1 MIWQRRRA
9 VAPSCALPPA
19 TTGRAGLSVVE
30 VLVAVMIFGVATT
43 GLAAMTFW
51 VGMRSGVA
59 RMANQ
64 RAGVVVEE
72 GEQLSSIAFDSLT
85 ARRGCQQRTYGGFAY
100 IRCVRVEELSPD
112 ARRVMLTVT
121 PLVRT
126 LAPDTLVVERVRSR
140 PYNPLQ

>member
-1 MIWQRRRA
+1 MIRRRRRP
-9 VAPSCALPPA
+9 VAPARSHSRA
-19 TTGRAGLSVVE
+19 GRAGLSVVE
-30 VLVAVMIFGVATT
+30 VLVAVMIFGIATT

-51 VGMRSGVA
+51 VGMRSGAA

-85 ARRGCQQRTYGGFAY
+85 ARRGCQERAYGGFAY

-112 ARRVMLTVT
+112 ARRVTLTVT

>member
-1 MIWQRRRA
+1 MRWRRRRRP
-9 VAPSCALPPA
+9 VATGRTIPS
-19 TTGRAGLSVVE
+19 RAGLSVVE

-51 VGMRSGVA
+51 VGTRSGVA

-64 RAGVVVEE
+64 RAGVVAEE
-72 GEQLSSIAFDSLT
+72 GDQLALLPFDELT
-85 ARRGCQQRTYGGFAY
+85 AARGCEQRAFGGFAY

-112 ARRVMLTVT
+112 DRRVILTVT

-126 LAPDTLVVERVRSR
+126 LVPDTLVVERARSR
-140 PYNPLQ
+140 PHSPLQ